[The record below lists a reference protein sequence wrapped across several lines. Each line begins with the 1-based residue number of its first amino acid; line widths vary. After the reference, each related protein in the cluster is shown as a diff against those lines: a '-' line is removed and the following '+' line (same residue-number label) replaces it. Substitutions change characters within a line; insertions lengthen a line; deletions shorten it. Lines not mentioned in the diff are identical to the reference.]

1 MEDQP
6 ALQQRALHVV
16 AALIDDDRGRV
27 LIAQRPLGKQHAGL
41 WEFPGGKIEPGE
53 TALVALRRELR
64 EELGIDGVSAV
75 RLMSVI
81 EPHNDFS
88 LHLHAWRVLDFHGQ
102 PRAIEASALRW
113 SAPDELPMD
122 RMPPADLPIARSLQW
137 PAHYCISP
145 DAAQLGSAGLLDL
158 VRAALAAGERL
169 IRVRCADPRT
179 RLPPSLLRD
188 CEELV
193 MVGGARLMV
202 DLTDRAACRQAGTG
216 IHLRANDLKGACSIP
231 AGCPVFASCHT
242 LDELRTAELLGVDA
256 VVISPVFAT
265 RTHPDQPGLLW
276 SGFQQL
282 HEQTTLPAFALGGL
296 KPSHLGLARDY
307 GAIGIA
313 GISGFMSIGPT

>member
-1 MEDQP
+1 
-6 ALQQRALHVV
+6 
-16 AALIDDDRGRV
+16 
-27 LIAQRPLGKQHAGL
+27 
-41 WEFPGGKIEPGE
+41 
-53 TALVALRRELR
+53 
-64 EELGIDGVSAV
+64 
-75 RLMSVI
+75 
-81 EPHNDFS
+81 
-88 LHLHAWRVLDFHGQ
+88 
-102 PRAIEASALRW
+102 
-113 SAPDELPMD
+113 
-122 RMPPADLPIARSLQW
+122 
-137 PAHYCISP
+137 
-145 DAAQLGSAGLLDL
+145 
-158 VRAALAAGERL
+158 
-169 IRVRCADPRT
+169 
-179 RLPPSLLRD
+179 
-188 CEELV
+188 